1 MKKIIKISCIIVISI
16 LVLWLSLYLVDNAR
30 YRKGNKPLFTLK
42 TKNYLFFDGK
52 VTEYDSLLYKMIVYN
67 RKSMKETSFKA
78 IWKKIINDSNDIYL
92 TYKNK
97 DKCDN
102 SSYTFYEDENYKYN
116 LECKYEYDVNYNGKK
131 YSIKDALD
139 KKILTIDEL
148 EKYITFDK
156 QEK

>member
-1 MKKIIKISCIIVISI
+1 MKKIIKIGCIVVISI

-78 IWKKIINDSNDIYL
+78 ICLTSILVVPIGFSNL
-92 TYKNK
+92 
-97 DKCDN
+97 
-102 SSYTFYEDENYKYN
+102 
-116 LECKYEYDVNYNGKK
+116 VNMLYPIFGVLGLVQ
-131 YSIKDALD
+131 IF
-139 KKILTIDEL
+139 KILRL
-148 EKYITFDK
+148 KH
-156 QEK
+156 

>member
-1 MKKIIKISCIIVISI
+1 MKKIIKISCIVVISI

-30 YRKGNKPLFTLK
+30 YRKGDKPLFTLK

-67 RKSMKETSFKA
+67 RKSMKETSF
-78 IWKKIINDSNDIYL
+78 
-92 TYKNK
+92 
-97 DKCDN
+97 N
-102 SSYTFYEDENYKYN
+102 S
-116 LECKYEYDVNYNGKK
+116 GKK
-131 YSIKDALD
+131 YSIKDAID